1 MPPSSTSVLV
11 CGLGR
16 SGRAA
21 ARLLRAEGHPVH
33 ALDQGPVPDPVRQE
47 LETLGCR
54 VHAGTGPTLPP
65 DLPPCAC
72 AVTSPGLPIDGP
84 ILAALRDRGI
94 PVVSE
99 IELGWR
105 RHPGHTL
112 AVTGSN
118 GKSSVVK
125 LLADA
130 LTAAGHRAVPC
141 GNYGLPVCEAVMQTP
156 APDWLVIETSS
167 FQLETCHALRP
178 DIAVLLNL
186 LPNHLDRHGT
196 MDAYG
201 RLKARLF
208 ANQTPA
214 DTAIVPAADLAR
226 FRAWSGDAPARWQ
239 PFGGPDAP
247 PAASRWPPGAL
258 LPPTGDALPLAG
270 YFDNPVLGP
279 NAAAALAAAVAAGLP
294 PADAARALSSF
305 EPLPHRSQCVADR
318 DGIRWIDDSKATNL
332 ASLAASL
339 EMQPA
344 GRPIR
349 LIAGGR
355 PKETDFTP
363 ALDTLRR
370 RAAAIY
376 LIGEAAPAMHAAWSA
391 TVPCHLC
398 HDLPAAAAAAR
409 RDARPGDTILLA
421 PGCTSYDQFPS
432 YGARGDAFRALA
444 TTLRD
449 GPAP

>member
-1 MPPSSTSVLV
+1 MSLFSNTPVLV

-16 SGRAA
+16 SGLAA
-21 ARLLRAEGHPVH
+21 ARLLRAEGYPVH

-54 VHAGTGPTLPP
+54 VHADAGPTLPS
-65 DLPPCAC
+65 DLPPCAY

-84 ILAALRDRGI
+84 ILTALRTRGI
-94 PVVSE
+94 PVMSE

-105 RHPGHTL
+105 RHRGHTL

-130 LTAAGHRAVPC
+130 LTTTGHRAVPC

-156 APDWLVIETSS
+156 PPDWLVIETSS
-167 FQLETCHALRP
+167 FQLETCTAFRP

-196 MDAYG
+196 METYG
-201 RLKARLF
+201 RLKSRLF
-208 ANQTPA
+208 AAQTPT
-214 DTAIVPAADLAR
+214 DTAIVPAADLPR
-226 FRAWSGDAPARWQ
+226 IRAWSGDAPARWQ
-239 PFGGPDAP
+239 TFGGPDAP
-247 PAASRWPPGAL
+247 ASSYRWTPGTL
-258 LPPTGDALPLAG
+258 HPPTSSSVPLTG

-279 NAAAALAAAVAAGLP
+279 NAAAALAAAVAAGIP
-294 PADAARALSSF
+294 SAGAARALSSF
-305 EPLPHRSQCVADR
+305 EPLPHRSQCIADLG
-318 DGIRWIDDSKATNL
+318 GIRWIDDSKATNL
-332 ASLAASL
+332 ASLTASL
-339 EMQPA
+339 EMQPP

-355 PKETDFTP
+355 PKETDFAP

-370 RAAAIY
+370 RATAIY
-376 LIGEAAPAMHAAWSA
+376 LIGEAAPAMHTAWSS

-398 HDLPAAAAAAR
+398 HDLPTAVSSAR
-409 RDARPGDTILLA
+409 RDASPGDTILLA

-432 YGARGDAFRALA
+432 YTARGDAFRTLA
-444 TTLRD
+444 T
-449 GPAP
+449 AP